1 MKPGNQKIVLLA
13 VIGLFILILTTGVGA
28 QTNPDIINFIYE
40 DGLAKGTPVTV
51 TVDPGGWAWI
61 GNSSIDVEGVGGL
74 SIITR
79 NRKVLTFY
87 KEDGLAANPVNDI
100 TIDVKHDCV
109 WIATSNGLSRWD
121 GKTGKWETFNKS
133 NSELKTNDINIVYID
148 KDNNRWIGTHGGGLY
163 RIIAED
169 TKIERVKCPMDKVTS
184 VIIDKK
190 GRLWVSA
197 FEGVTYKEDTI
208 WVPYNTE
215 NSTLPSNRV
224 YEVAE
229 GSEGHIIAAT
239 NRGLS
244 VFDGISWNT
253 IDSKN
258 SKLPVD
264 HTTSL
269 LVDGKGNLWVA
280 TLGGGLVKF
289 DPKREKVWIFNRK
302 NSNILDNQVTSMA
315 EDKTGNM
322 WVATT
327 RGVSYM
333 ILNPKEIVP
342 EVVQAVNKQAFR
354 WESEGADGKD
364 ITTMFALAMN
374 RYGYVTWAY
383 AAYFAGE
390 GFMEM
395 DPKVTIDWNI
405 FDNRWLTI
413 TDKSTKREF
422 LQVCSTEGKITRHY
436 AVDRDKLYPFPNKF
450 PREVQVYLM
459 PGKFFPS
466 DNPEIKKMAK
476 AFVKRSS
483 EGDMVKTAEDIL
495 FSKFFTTMPF
505 DYSRRENAISNGET
519 STDPREIIIRTPK
532 QIIDDK
538 MGVCYSKN
546 RVAVTMLRS
555 VGIPARLIFKNGPYI
570 WGEAYINKWGWV
582 PFDVTMPIYTMSD
595 VHSRRIEFPHVV
607 EEKDLGVAWVD
618 GADDDMKTIFWR
630 PPVEVRFSLGPDRVK
645 EMMDLDKLKTAKFL
659 VIRPADVEITPD
671 ESKMP
676 VSKTLKLMVKKDGQF
691 FNLRFYN
698 HAGVIV
704 KRIPITGYY
713 KITTAEVEGKVRLK
727 FVPSYMGDYIIL
739 RMFEW
744 KVLDEGVKTEAK
756 PATQPETKPTTQPET
771 KKTEE
776 KKPESKENEK
786 TK

>member
-1 MKPGNQKIVLLA
+1 MKGVLYMKSVKQNVVLLA
-13 VIGLFILILTTGVGA
+13 VIGLFILILTTDVNA
-28 QTNPDIINFIYE
+28 QAKLDIVNFIYE

-79 NRKVLTFY
+79 NRKILTFY
-87 KEDGLAANPVNDI
+87 KEDGLAGNPVNDI
-100 TIDVKHDCV
+100 TIDVKHDCI
-109 WIATSNGLSRWD
+109 WIATNNGLSRWD
-121 GKTGKWETFNKS
+121 GKTGKWKTFDKS

-163 RIIAED
+163 RIIAGD
-169 TKIERVKCPMDKVTS
+169 TKIEWVKCPMDKITS
-184 VIIDKK
+184 LLIDSK
-190 GRLWVSA
+190 GRIWVSA
-197 FEGVTYKEDTI
+197 FEGVTYREDTV

-229 GSEGHIIAAT
+229 GPEGHIIAAT
-239 NRGLS
+239 DRGLA
-244 VFDGISWNT
+244 VFNGISWNVM
-253 IDSKN
+253 DSKN

-269 LVDGKGNLWVA
+269 LVDSKGNLWVA

-289 DPKREKVWIFNRK
+289 DPKRERAWIYNRR
-302 NSNILDNQVTSMA
+302 NCDILDNQITSMA
-315 EDKTGNM
+315 EDKAGNM

-333 ILNPKEIVP
+333 ILNPKEVVP
-342 EVVQAVNKQAFR
+342 EIVQAVNEEAFR
-354 WESEGADGKD
+354 WESKGAEGKD
-364 ITTMFALAMN
+364 VTTMFALAMN

-390 GFMEM
+390 GFVEI

-422 LQVCSTEGKITRHY
+422 LQVCATEGKITRHY
-436 AVDRDKLYPFPNKF
+436 TTDRDKLYPFPDKF
-450 PREVQVYLM
+450 PKEVQVYLM
-459 PGKFFPS
+459 PGKFFPI
-466 DNPEIKKMAK
+466 DDPEIKKTAK
-476 AFVKRSS
+476 SFVRPSS

-495 FSKFFTTMPF
+495 FSKFFATMPYDF
-505 DYSRRENAISNGET
+505 AGYEAGKTGGRPT
-519 STDPREIIIRTPK
+519 TDPRTIIFRTP
-532 QIIDDK
+532 DK
-538 MGVCYSKN
+538 VIADNIGVCYSKN
-546 RVAVTMLRS
+546 RTAVTMLRS
-555 VGIPARLIFKNGPYI
+555 VGIPARLIFKNGYHV
-570 WGEAYINKWGWV
+570 WGEAYINEWGWV
-582 PFDVTMPIYTMSD
+582 PFDVTMPIYTMGEASC
-595 VHSRRIEFPHVV
+595 RRIEFPHVV
-607 EEKDLGVAWVD
+607 EKKDLGVAWVD
-618 GADDDMKTIFWR
+618 VADDDNKTISWLPR
-630 PPVEVRFSLGPDRVK
+630 VECVYTRGPGRVEALK
-645 EMMDLDKLKTAKFL
+645 ELDKLKTAKFL
-659 VIRPADVEITPD
+659 VIRPADVEITPE

-691 FNLRFYN
+691 FTLRFYN
-698 HAGVIV
+698 HAGIIV

-713 KITTAEVEGKVRLK
+713 VTTTAEVEGKVRLK
-727 FVPSYMGDYIIL
+727 FIPSYMGDYIIL

-744 KVLDEGVKTEAK
+744 EVLDEGVKTEMK
-756 PATQPETKPTTQPET
+756 PITQPET
-771 KKTEE
+771 KKPEE
-776 KKPESKENEK
+776 KKPESKESEGSK
-786 TK
+786 